1 MNTAANV
8 PVQSRRNLSS
18 LATTGRLKPE
28 RVELLLNRLPNWR
41 VSQDGKS
48 LSRTFKFTD
57 EGTPLAFAGFV
68 MTLATQ
74 ASPPLKGPESERR
87 MSLTFASQLDN
98 WDLLS
103 RTLKPK
109 VVNMPELAAE
119 QSQLEAYV
127 AQGKAFQAAQ
137 AEALATIRQVV
148 RMRRQL
154 QKDGQQLHDQMTS
167 VLKGKLGFDSND
179 LYSYGLR
186 PRRSRKSSGTPSA
199 PDPTPTPGTPAP
211 QPELAGP
218 AK

>member
-1 MNTAANV
+1 M
-8 PVQSRRNLSS
+8 SI
-18 LATTGRLKPE
+18 
-28 RVELLLNRLPNWR
+28 
-41 VSQDGKS
+41 
-48 LSRTFKFTD
+48 TF
-57 EGTPLAFAGFV
+57 
-68 MTLATQ
+68 ATQ
-74 ASPPLKGPESERR
+74 INS
-87 MSLTFASQLDN
+87 

-109 VVNMPELAAE
+109 VADMPELAAE

-137 AEALATIRQVV
+137 AEALSTIRQVV

-154 QKDGQQLHDQMTS
+154 QKDAQQLHDRTTA

-179 LYSYGLR
+179 LYSFGLR
-186 PRRSRKSSGTPSA
+186 PRRSRKSSSTPSA